1 MTVSL
6 HKSNY
11 PSRTAHFFFLLN
23 RSFIAVWCN
32 NLWKCKWKDVAGP
45 APGFEAN
52 SLMQSVTVNDCH
64 PCRVHPMPCSQGDF
78 TGMQRRTALAR
89 PHWPLVARQLPQRR
103 GAVCFGSF
111 RSHKWNR
118 DPNQLESAWWE
129 KNPYTGSL
137 QPIKLYL
144 KPIRH
149 LFTVMAGRALFDMK
163 TCLKAHKRWLIAVW
177 NSCNNHEN
185 PRI

>member
-1 MTVSL
+1 MFPPPPLSGINARVPLLWLYPCINQLPEQNSSL
-6 HKSNY
+6 
-11 PSRTAHFFFLLN
+11 FFLLN
-23 RSFIAVWCN
+23 SSFTAVWCN

-129 KNPYTGSL
+129 KKILTLAASSQLNY
-137 QPIKLYL
+137 
-144 KPIRH
+144 
-149 LFTVMAGRALFDMK
+149 V
-163 TCLKAHKRWLIAVW
+163 
-177 NSCNNHEN
+177 
-185 PRI
+185 